1 VLYNIAMCLGGVGF
15 IGIGVLLLHQRKD
28 FKERPLNQVL
38 RKIRGPF
45 GPYMGTEA
53 EELEGFSLWL
63 RSWGVAL
70 IVVGIVVVLA
80 GIFG

>member
-1 VLYNIAMCLGGVGF
+1 MLYNIAMCLAGAGFVGA
-15 IGIGVLLLHQRKD
+15 GALLLHQRRD

-53 EELEGFSLWL
+53 DELEWFSLWL
-63 RSWGVAL
+63 RSWGVGL
-70 IVVGIVVVLA
+70 IFLDA
-80 GIFG
+80 NPKC